1 MSNIAP
7 PSEVA
12 EDYKSSLEDL
22 ACNSRLEISN
32 LTVIAKENIHAA
44 QAIARVLEEHID
56 KVSIVVFLIPAQ
68 MIPFEMGVFLCFR
81 CMIHLHECIN

>member
-1 MSNIAP
+1 MSSLAP

-22 ACNSRLEISN
+22 AFNSRLEISN

-44 QAIARVLEEHID
+44 QAIARVIEDHIN
-56 KVSIVVFLIPAQ
+56 KVSWQQISSCLRMVS
-68 MIPFEMGVFLCFR
+68 M
-81 CMIHLHECIN
+81 LHSQYFSLV

>member
-1 MSNIAP
+1 MSSLAP

-22 ACNSRLEISN
+22 VFNSKLEISN

-44 QAIARVLEEHID
+44 QAIARVIEEHID
-56 KVSIVVFLIPAQ
+56 KVS
-68 MIPFEMGVFLCFR
+68 
-81 CMIHLHECIN
+81 